1 MPYTLNICFLVVT
14 LLWEFQTEPNG
25 RKTAW
30 KDYNLET
37 ILRMQYIIVFDAYII
52 GWFVDFSGLFNKGH

>member
-14 LLWEFQTEPNG
+14 LLGEFQTERNG

-37 ILRMQYIIVFDAYII
+37 ILRMQYIIVFHAYII
-52 GWFVDFSGLFNKGH
+52 G